1 MIREIVLNAELDPIK
16 YKLCSREDFNSASA
30 FFEIDLDGA
39 GVIHFDKIKAFYKNN
54 KKALYDD
61 EIHSLIRR
69 IDKKGDG
76 YITLFE
82 FKEAI
87 EPMDADLRNQI
98 KSIEKKS
105 FKAIGISK
113 EENGNSQNVSNYA
126 SLYCKTASKS
136 KLSPSSDFNRSSK
149 SQLRPSTATPKL
161 LLDNYISINNSKLK
175 FGSQNSSPTKWV
187 DPNNI
192 RLNQTAYKHS
202 KKVIASVNLQKSP
215 PKDSRNKERG
225 AITSIPKEITP
236 SSVLKKSKIITSKN
250 EAASSSPHVRKFS
263 PIDST
268 KFSPLLSENKQLMA
282 KINRSVTPTPRLEA
296 PNLIMDLIP
305 KVYINIASLSVNQG
319 KNLSNEYDNI
329 VNTLKKFTSLENE
342 LEVCKQDL
350 ALRPDFNLYDFFKVF
365 DIQNKGVLTSSD
377 MEKGLKLFDVYF
389 SEEELAFIVNKY
401 DKDKDGLMKF
411 SFSFVKYTC
420 KITRYKSIFAAFT
433 PKQFEYSILLNNRI
447 SIVSIDQNIKFEE
460 VRFFI

>member
-16 YKLCSREDFNSASA
+16 YELCSREDFNSANA
-30 FFEIDLDGA
+30 FFEIDFDGV

-54 KKALYDD
+54 KMTLYDD

-76 YITLFE
+76 YISLFE
-82 FKEAI
+82 FQEAI

-98 KSIEKKS
+98 KLIEKKS

-113 EENGNSQNVSNYA
+113 ERNGNSQNVSNYA
-126 SLYCKTASKS
+126 SLSSKNASKS
-136 KLSPSSDFNRSSK
+136 KLSPSSALKRSSK
-149 SQLRPSTATPKL
+149 SQLRPSTATEKL

-202 KKVIASVNLQKSP
+202 KKVIASINLQKSP

-225 AITSIPKEITP
+225 AITIISKETTP
-236 SSVLKKSKIITSKN
+236 SSVLKKSKIIISKN
-250 EAASSSPHVRKFS
+250 EPRSSSPHVKKFS
-263 PIDST
+263 PIDSAQ
-268 KFSPLLSENKQLMA
+268 FSPMVSENKQLMA
-282 KINRSVTPTPRLEA
+282 KINRSVTPTPRLET
-296 PNLIMDLIP
+296 PNLITDLIP
-305 KVYINIASLSVNQG
+305 KVHINIANFSVNKE

-329 VNTLKKFTSLENE
+329 VNMLKKFTSLEKE

-350 ALRPDFNLYDFFKVF
+350 ALWPDFSLYDFFKVF
-365 DIQNKGVLTSSD
+365 DVQNKGVLTPSD
-377 MEKGLKLFDVYF
+377 IEKGLQLFDVYF

-401 DKDKDGLMKF
+401 NKDKDGLVKF
-411 SFSFVKYTC
+411 SFSFLNIHLKLLD
-420 KITRYKSIFAAFT
+420 TRAFLRHLH
-433 PKQFEYSILLNNRI
+433 QNNLNMLHY
-447 SIVSIDQNIKFEE
+447 
-460 VRFFI
+460 